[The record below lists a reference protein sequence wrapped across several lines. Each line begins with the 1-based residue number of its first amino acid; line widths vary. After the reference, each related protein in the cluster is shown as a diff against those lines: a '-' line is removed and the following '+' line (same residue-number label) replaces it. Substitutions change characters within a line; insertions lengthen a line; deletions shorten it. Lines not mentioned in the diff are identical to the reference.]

1 MMPRTSGVLQPADS
15 EGDGAAEADLAFPT
29 AAALAAPLAA
39 APEAPDETAP
49 PPAALS
55 VGERYPNRYLIA
67 AAVSLASMLQVIDSS
82 IVNVA
87 IPSMMG
93 TLGVSIDEIS
103 LVSTSYII
111 ASVIVI
117 PMTGWLGAFFGRKRY
132 FAGSIVLFTAASF
145 LCGTAHSLETLV
157 LWRIVQGIG
166 GGALMATSQAILYES
181 FPPEEAGT
189 AMAFFGLGIMVGPT
203 LGPTLG
209 GWITDSFSWPW
220 IFYVN
225 VPFGIVATLMVL
237 AYVREATENVQSRTI
252 DGWGIAL
259 LIVSVGAVQYVL
271 ERGEKYDWFDSQRIT
286 VLAVVGAIGIGL
298 LIWRELRTRAPVID
312 FRVLRHPQFSAGVLM
327 GIVVGAGLM
336 GSVFVLPVFLQNVLG
351 MTALQT
357 GMVILPGALAT
368 AAAMLIVGRLS
379 RVVDNRLLIL
389 VGTLLFG
396 FAMWDLARMTPQ
408 SGTHDFFWPLIFRGF
423 GLGLVFVP
431 MTNLALADVD
441 RRELGQAT
449 GLYNFFRQMG
459 GSFSI
464 ALMAMALVRFTA
476 QKKAMLAEHLSMY
489 RPAAEGRLQ
498 MMTHGLMARGVDAQ
512 TAHHQALAMLNGV
525 LTQQASVLAFGRIY
539 LLSGAILVGSLPL
552 LLLFKNGRPGQ
563 SGASVHAE

>member
-1 MMPRTSGVLQPADS
+1 M
-15 EGDGAAEADLAFPT
+15 AEATL
-29 AAALAAPLAA
+29 
-39 APEAPDETAP
+39 TAP
-49 PPAALS
+49 PFASPLTAQAD
-55 VGERYPNRYLIA
+55 RYKNRYYIA
-67 AAVSLASMLQVIDSS
+67 AAVSLASMMQVIDSS

-93 TLGVSIDEIS
+93 NLGVSIDEIS

-117 PMTGWLGAFFGRKRY
+117 PMTGWLAAFFGRKRY
-132 FAGSIVLFTAASF
+132 FVASILLFTLSSF
-145 LCGTAHSLETLV
+145 LCGTAHSLQALV

-166 GGALMATSQAILYES
+166 GGALASTSQAILYES
-181 FPPEEAGT
+181 FPKEETGT

-209 GWITDSFSWPW
+209 GWITDNYAWPW
-220 IFYVN
+220 IFYIN
-225 VPFGIVATLMVL
+225 VPFGILAALMVL
-237 AYVREATENVQSRTI
+237 GFVHDNDEHAQSRKI
-252 DGWGIAL
+252 DGWGIGL
-259 LIVSVGAVQYVL
+259 LIVSVGALQYVL
-271 ERGEKYDWFDSQRIT
+271 ERGEHYDWFDSRLIT
-286 VLAVVGAIGIGL
+286 ELAVIAAVGTAL
-298 LIWRELRTRAPVID
+298 LLWREFSTRTPVID
-312 FRVLRHPQFSAGVLM
+312 FRVLRHPQFAAGVLL

-336 GSVFVLPVFLQNVLG
+336 GSVFVLPVFLQSVLH

-368 AAAMLIVGRLS
+368 VFAMLLVGRLS
-379 RVVDNRLLIL
+379 KAVDNRLLIL

-396 FAMWDLARMTPQ
+396 YAMWDLSRMTAQ
-408 SGTHDFFWPLIFRGF
+408 SGADDFFWPLILRGF

-464 ALMAMALVRFTA
+464 ALMALALVRFTA
-476 QKKAMLAEHLSMY
+476 EKKALLAEHLSLY
-489 RPAAEGRLQ
+489 DPGTQARLSAL
-498 MMTHGLMARGVDAQ
+498 TRGLMAKGADAQ
-512 TAHHQALAMLNGV
+512 SAHQQALAILNGM

-539 LLSGAILVGSLPL
+539 LWSGLILVGSLPL
-552 LLLFKNGRPGQ
+552 LLLFKNGFPGRAAA
-563 SGASVHAE
+563 GVHAE